1 MDNKK
6 QRSIQ
11 SYRRMLDWKKS
22 CNGVLQSAPAPIEA
36 HFIALGDVVTKIETD
51 IVTQGSQHQLS
62 TRTAT
67 DANLRREAVREA
79 MSPITKTARAL
90 QGTVFGIGAI
100 AQMPHAS
107 WDNDKLANAANLM
120 AQNATTF
127 EAVLVEHGLASNCIE
142 SLGTA
147 AAALKASVDAR
158 GAAKSAAAGAKAGV
172 KEGLKTA
179 KTLVS
184 LLDASLTPF
193 LKANPATLASWRNA
207 KRITVK
213 GVVGTIPP
221 APATTAPS
229 TTPPA
234 TDAAGKTHAA

>member
-11 SYRRMLDWKKS
+11 SYRRMTDWKKS
-22 CNGVLQSAPAPIEA
+22 YDGVLQSAPAAIHV
-36 HFIALGDVVTKIETD
+36 HFTALGDVITKIETD
-51 IVTQGSQHQLS
+51 AVMQVSQHQLT
-62 TRTAT
+62 TRDAT
-67 DANLRREAVREA
+67 DADIRRVAVRDA
-79 MSPITKTARAL
+79 MRPIAQTARAL

-100 AQMPHAS
+100 SQMPNTS
-107 WDNDKLANAANLM
+107 WDNDKLVNAANSM
-120 AQNATTF
+120 AGNATTF
-127 EAVLVEHGLASNCIE
+127 KAVLVDHGLPSDCIE
-142 SLGTA
+142 TLWTA

-172 KEGLKTA
+172 KEGLKTG
-179 KTLVS
+179 KKLVS

-193 LKANPATLASWRNA
+193 LKTNPAALASWRNA

-221 APATTAPS
+221 APATIAPS
-229 TTPPA
+229 TTSPA
-234 TDAAGKTHAA
+234 TDAAGTTRAA